1 MKVEWTEWILS
12 DAERQ
17 KFDTWMAG
25 IMHGHTGTKDVR
37 NRQLA
42 WTPLTKPLSEC
53 VVTLFT
59 TGGVHLKSDQP
70 YDIANPHGD
79 WTYRWR
85 RFPIQETPVYTGM
98 SDGARHPQTE
108 AIGEA
113 LDTLVRLAQD
123 YKAYME
129 ARVAEEA
136 SKASRIPGVGRALQ
150 DHVARIERLID
161 ILDHDALDQLREI
174 VNRVTTMELRVSGK
188 FV

>member
-1 MKVEWTEWILS
+1 MVTISMTVQPHITATVGVPRAVLLRHPAGNQVGEAGKPQQQRAILT
-12 DAERQ
+12 AALEAVAAIQRP
-17 KFDTWMAG
+17 
-25 IMHGHTGTKDVR
+25 GTI
-37 NRQLA
+37 LEF
-42 WTPLTKPLSEC
+42 P
-53 VVTLFT
+53 
-59 TGGVHLKSDQP
+59 
-70 YDIANPHGD
+70 
-79 WTYRWR
+79 YRWR

-98 SDGARHPQTE
+98 SDGARHSQTE

-113 LDTLVRLAQD
+113 LDALVRLAQD

-136 SKASRIPGVGRALQ
+136 SQASPIPGVGRALQ
-150 DHVARIERLID
+150 DHVARIGRLID

>member
-1 MKVEWTEWILS
+1 LEAIGAIAS
-12 DAERQ
+12 P
-17 KFDTWMAG
+17 
-25 IMHGHTGTKDVR
+25 GT
-37 NRQLA
+37 LIEL
-42 WTPLTKPLSEC
+42 P
-53 VVTLFT
+53 
-59 TGGVHLKSDQP
+59 
-70 YDIANPHGD
+70 
-79 WTYRWR
+79 YRWR
-85 RFPIQETPVYTGM
+85 RFPIQEVPTYTGI
-98 SDGARHPQTE
+98 SHGARHPQTE

-136 SKASRIPGVGRALQ
+136 NSASRIPGVSKALQ

>member
-1 MKVEWTEWILS
+1 VQNQIEAAGVATISMTVQPHITAMVGAPRAVLLRYPAGNQVGEAGKPQQQRAILT
-12 DAERQ
+12 AALEAVTTVQRP
-17 KFDTWMAG
+17 
-25 IMHGHTGTKDVR
+25 GTI
-37 NRQLA
+37 LEF
-42 WTPLTKPLSEC
+42 P
-53 VVTLFT
+53 
-59 TGGVHLKSDQP
+59 
-70 YDIANPHGD
+70 
-79 WTYRWR
+79 YRWR
-85 RFPIQETPVYTGM
+85 RFPVQETPVYTGM

-174 VNRVTTMELRVSGK
+174 VNRVTTMELRVSGR